1 MRLAR
6 AFMVA
11 SSVTFGIVGTGYSQ
25 EPLQNAKTVGEF
37 LALAQVEAAQSK
49 VLYCNETVPSL
60 KAEFDDAFRA
70 YQAKFRE
77 AMQPT
82 LERIKSMPAF
92 SGQVPPGL
100 ADAFAAQKV
109 QDLAETRK
117 HNPKEYCS
125 WFLSTLK
132 QTTPD
137 SIRRVSE
144 ESLSRWQETMGGT
157 HKQ

>member
-1 MRLAR
+1 MKVAR
-6 AFMVA
+6 VFLLA
-11 SSVTFGIVGTGYSQ
+11 SSITFGVVGMGNSE
-25 EPLQNAKTVGEF
+25 EPVPEAKTVGEF
-37 LALAQVEAAQSK
+37 LALGQLEAARSK
-49 VLYCNETVPSL
+49 VLYCDETAPSL

-70 YQAKFRE
+70 YQGKFRE
-77 AMQPT
+77 AMQPI
-82 LERIKSMPAF
+82 LDRIKSVPVF
-92 SGQVPPGL
+92 SGRVPPGL
-100 ADAFAAQKV
+100 TDAFAAQQA

-144 ESLSRWQETMGGT
+144 ESLSRWQEAMGNT
-157 HKQ
+157 PKR